1 MALINKKPKQRS
13 LPKKQAPMRLT
24 EKSFISKF
32 TALETSLQKHEQ
44 FISKRNR
51 ELAEKFATENLKL
64 KIGTIYKIDC
74 KKNTEIHNKR
84 FVLTGFRS
92 FNIHENIVISVSG
105 FVEPK
110 KLIGPKQISFY
121 TNLNVKSIPRGKPFR
136 EIKDIS
142 ILKFVKLTKSSNQ
155 KTFN

>member
-1 MALINKKPKQRS
+1 MPNLKPTKKAP
-13 LPKKQAPMRLT
+13 LKKQAPMRLT

-32 TALETSLQKHEQ
+32 TALETSLHKYEV

-64 KIGTIYKIDC
+64 KIGIIYKIDC
-74 KKNTEIHNKR
+74 KTNSEIHNKR

-110 KLIGPKQISFY
+110 KIGPKQISFF
-121 TNLNVKSIPRGKPFR
+121 TNLNVKTIPRGKPFR
-136 EIKDIS
+136 NIKDIS
-142 ILKFVKLTKSSNQ
+142 ILKFAKLTKSINQ
-155 KTFN
+155 KKFN